1 MEAHS
6 GKQTTVT
13 KVNIETVHD
22 RMIII
27 AITANIKA
35 LRGKFAK
42 QILTRLEA
50 DGTMQTSVR
59 KHVLDGLNDY
69 AREVEELLNSLFY

>member
-6 GKQTTVT
+6 GKQITTAQ
-13 KVNIETVHD
+13 ISLETAHD

-42 QILTRLEA
+42 QILTRLES
-50 DGTMQTSVR
+50 DGTMQSSVR

-69 AREVEELLNSLFY
+69 AREVEELLNNLFY

>member
-13 KVNIETVHD
+13 QISVETAHD
-22 RMIII
+22 RMVII
-27 AITANIKA
+27 AITASIKA